1 MGAIDY
7 YRSVSG
13 GLPADRSLADYE
25 LAYFASVSGL
35 PASASLSDHKAAF
48 YTAQT
53 GVPTAKLAEMQ
64 YYATQLTTTIGSDTM
79 DDLRSKFITFKGF

>member
-7 YRSVSG
+7 YKSVSG
-13 GLPADRSLADYE
+13 GLPAGLSLADYE

-35 PASASLSDHKAAF
+35 PASSSLSDHKAAF

-53 GVPTAKLAEMQ
+53 GIPTAKLAEMS
-64 YYATQLTTTIGSDTM
+64 YYAAQLTTTIGSDTM